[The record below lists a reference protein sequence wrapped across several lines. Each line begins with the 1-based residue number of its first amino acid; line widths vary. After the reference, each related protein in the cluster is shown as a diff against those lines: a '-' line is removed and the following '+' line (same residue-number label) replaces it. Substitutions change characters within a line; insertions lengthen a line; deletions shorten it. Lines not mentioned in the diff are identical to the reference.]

1 MTYLLAIFLG
11 GLFGVALQKVGATN
25 PQNIINMLRLTDL
38 HLMKA
43 ILLAIGASSLAL
55 FIGMALGWI
64 DGGHLSIKSS
74 YVGVIVGGAILGAG
88 WAIAGY
94 CPGTG
99 LGAMA
104 EGRGDALWFVLGGLA
119 GALVFALIFAAIADT
134 GLFSTLGGAVT
145 VARTEGNPAL
155 VTGVP
160 GVVVAGVIA
169 VVFIAVAV
177 VLPRYPGTAQR
188 AVGGQSG
195 VQPH

>member
-1 MTYLLAIFLG
+1 MAILLAVFLG

-55 FIGMALGWI
+55 FVGMALGWI

-99 LGAMA
+99 LAAMA
-104 EGRGDALWFVLGGLA
+104 EGRIDGFWFVVGGLV
-119 GALVFALIFAAIADT
+119 GALVFAVVYAAIADS
-134 GLFSTLGGAVT
+134 GLFAALGGAVT
-145 VARTEGNPAL
+145 LARTEGNPAL
-155 VTGVP
+155 VSGVP

-169 VVFIAVAV
+169 VVFIAVAAA
-177 VLPRYPGTAQR
+177 LPRYPGAAKR
-188 AVGGQSG
+188 DSGGASG
-195 VQPH
+195 VKAN